1 MRTLIFAINMTI
13 DGNCHHTKLLAND
26 EIYDFYTP
34 LLRDTDLLLY
44 GRKTYQLMVPFW
56 PDVAKTQSMSKPAND
71 FAQAFDS
78 IPKLVVSQSLS
89 SVEDKNTTILR
100 ANLQDEIQK
109 LKRAPGKTIMTG
121 GVALPS
127 HLMKLG
133 LVDEFRFLIHPVL
146 AGEGTRLLEGMTVQ
160 EKFQLT
166 LAESKTFKSGC
177 VALRYVKH

>member
-1 MRTLIFAINMTI
+1 MRTLIFAINLTI
-13 DGNCHHTKLLAND
+13 DGNCDHTKMLAND

-56 PDVAKTQSMSKPAND
+56 PDVAKAQSMSKPANA
-71 FAQAFDS
+71 FAQVFAS

-100 ANLQDEIQK
+100 TNLQDEIQK
-109 LKRAPGKTIMTG
+109 LKRQPGKNIMTG
-121 GVALPS
+121 GVTLPS
-127 HLMKLG
+127 QLMKLG
-133 LVDEFRFLIHPVL
+133 LIDEYRFLIHPVI
-146 AGEGTRLLEGMTVQ
+146 AGEGTRLLEGIPPQ
-160 EKFQLT
+160 ERFQLT

-177 VALRYVKH
+177 VALRYVKQ